1 MHTWLVLLILATFTL
16 FGIEDAEAAQSQF
29 VKGTATVP
37 LKGKCRKD
45 VPRDNKIF
53 QAAFTQAKIE
63 ALRAYTSR
71 FSRAKQ
77 NTYKMVADEVEMN
90 IDQYLAN
97 PSVVGQRCDSQTKTF
112 TIVLRGQLNTSDLN
126 YLISQNMASSGP
138 AAPVVALFLARE
150 TKSVKQ
156 LKVRDNVVSKTT
168 STSSDDKM
176 ADVTE
181 NSVSSERV
189 SSSMQATSTG
199 GSLVIG
205 SDDID
210 WIVSRPSYIET
221 AFNKTM
227 TDSGFEPYEAQSV
240 AFQSNGEFDL
250 DAFEEEFGT
259 ANSISTETRGFA
271 EQFLKRAG
279 VKYFIVGTI
288 DVGAKNNDPVSGQV
302 KVVVS
307 VSAKVSDVSG
317 LFSKS
322 VASVGPVTLSALGID
337 QDTAKKNALVVAAER
352 AADEIV
358 ASLQA
363 KGIN

>member
-1 MHTWLVLLILATFTL
+1 MHTWIVLLILGTLSL

-126 YLISQNMASSGP
+126 YLISQNMAPSGP
-138 AAPVVALFLARE
+138 AAPMVALFLARE

-189 SSSMQATSTG
+189 SSSMQARSTG

-205 SDDID
+205 SDDVD
-210 WIVSRPSYIET
+210 WIVSRPSYMET
-221 AFNKTM
+221 AFNNTM
-227 TDSGFEPYEAQSV
+227 TASGFETYEAQSV

>member
-1 MHTWLVLLILATFTL
+1 MHTWLVLFILVTL
-16 FGIEDAEAAQSQF
+16 SWFGIGGAQAAESQF

-53 QAAFTQAKIE
+53 QAAFTQAKVE

-77 NTYKMVADEVEMN
+77 NTYKIVADEVEMN
-90 IDQYLAN
+90 IDKYLAN

-112 TIVLRGQLNTSDLN
+112 TIVLRGQLNTSELN
-126 YLISQNMASSGP
+126 YKISQNVVSSGP
-138 AAPVVALFLARE
+138 KGQIVALFLARE
-150 TKSVKQ
+150 TESVKQ

-199 GSLVIG
+199 GSRIIG
-205 SDDID
+205 SDKIN
-210 WIVSRPSYIET
+210 WVVSRPSYIET
-221 AFNKTM
+221 AFNAVM
-227 TDSGFEPYEAQSV
+227 TSSKFQPIKAGDV
-240 AFQSNGEFDL
+240 AYRSNGKFRL
-250 DAFEEEFGT
+250 DDFEEEFGT
-259 ANSISTETRGFA
+259 ENSVGVETMGDA
-271 EQFLKRAG
+271 TSFLNDAKI
-279 VKYFIVGTI
+279 KYFVVGTM
-288 DVGAKNNDPVSGQV
+288 DVGAKNVDPVSGQV

-307 VSAKVSDVSG
+307 VSATVSDVSG
-317 LFSKS
+317 FFPTTI
-322 VASVGPVTLSALGID
+322 ASVGPVTLSALGID
-337 QDTAKKNALVVAAER
+337 QDTAKKNALLVAAER
-352 AADEIV
+352 AGEEIV
-358 ASLQA
+358 ASLQMQ
-363 KGIN
+363 GI

>member
-1 MHTWLVLLILATFTL
+1 MNRILFSFLVASLWLFCSSPSY
-16 FGIEDAEAAQSQF
+16 AANAQF

-53 QAAFTQAKIE
+53 QAAFTQAKVE

-77 NTYKMVADEVEMN
+77 NTYKIVADEVEMN
-90 IDQYLAN
+90 IDQYLSN
-97 PSVVGQRCDSQTKTF
+97 PSVVGQRCDSTTKTF
-112 TIVLRGQLNTSDLN
+112 TIVLRGELNTSELN
-126 YLISQNMASSGP
+126 YLISQNVASAGP

-150 TKSVKQ
+150 TESVTQK
-156 LKVRDNVVSKTT
+156 KVRDNVVSKTT
-168 STSSDDKM
+168 STSNDDRM
-176 ADVTE
+176 ADATE

-189 SSSMQATSTG
+189 SSSMQARSTG
-199 GSLVIG
+199 GSRVIG
-205 SDDID
+205 SDKIN
-210 WIVSRPSYIET
+210 WVVSRPGYIET
-221 AFNKTM
+221 SFNNIM
-227 TDSGFEPYEAQSV
+227 TSAGFEPYEAQSV

-250 DAFEEEFGT
+250 EAFEEEFGT
-259 ANSISTETRGFA
+259 ENSVSVETRGFA
-271 EQFLKRAG
+271 SRFLRGVG

-288 DVGAKNNDPVSGQV
+288 DVGAKNLDPVSGQV

-307 VSAKVSDVSG
+307 VSATVSDVSG

-352 AADEIV
+352 AAEEIV
-358 ASLQA
+358 ASLQF